1 MIKRILVTGD
11 EVYEKEAKAA
21 LLDRGYCVRSQL
33 NDKYE
38 YVASVLNYDGICLCG
53 EYAKFQGAVVAKQV
67 AGFLGKDIFYFNG
80 NLTTEATLFDHIAAE
95 IILAI
100 ESVTGIPKAEFVS
113 KRRDLILVYCRM
125 IFAYF
130 MNKQGVMDSIIAEYL
145 GITRRRVNALR
156 TNVDTECKYNPAF
169 REMYDKVWEELTRED
184 YE

>member
-11 EVYEKEAKAA
+11 VSFEREAKAA

-38 YVASVLNYDGICLCG
+38 YMASVLNYDGICLCG
-53 EYAKFQGAVVAKQV
+53 EYAKFQGADVARQV

-125 IFAYF
+125 IFASF
-130 MNKQGVMDSIIAEYL
+130 MEKRGASDNVTASYMDFPRQSVNRLKNKVGKEL
-145 GITRRRVNALR
+145 CNNT
-156 TNVDTECKYNPAF
+156 AF
-169 REMYDKVWEELTRED
+169 RELYEGVRNELRG
-184 YE
+184 